1 MNLQFFWWHLQ
12 LLRRI
17 RFFTVFFGKMTT
29 ESYEKMAERL
39 LESNWYRLN
48 LNLQK
53 DFIVIIANMQRP
65 LCYHGFGVIT
75 LNLETFGKV
84 SLYKRSLIKIA
95 PI

>member
-1 MNLQFFWWHLQ
+1 
-12 LLRRI
+12 
-17 RFFTVFFGKMTT
+17 MTT
-29 ESYEKMAERL
+29 ESYEKMAERV

-65 LCYHGFGVIT
+65 LCYHGYGVIT

-95 PI
+95 LI